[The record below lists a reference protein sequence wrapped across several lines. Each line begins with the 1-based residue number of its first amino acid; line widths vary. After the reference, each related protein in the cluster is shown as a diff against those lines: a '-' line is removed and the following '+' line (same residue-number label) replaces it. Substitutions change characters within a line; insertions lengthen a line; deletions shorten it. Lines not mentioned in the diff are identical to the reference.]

1 MGCLEGVKAMA
12 CSNCGS
18 ESLIRAHLIPRVFAV
33 EVKVGKSF
41 AANVSKSGTYRSTQS
56 GIWDDTI
63 LCAKC
68 DGVLGN
74 YENYAHGVT
83 KRIRA
88 AEDAKP
94 LQQRTLS
101 DVDITM
107 ILKCCAGILYKFSL
121 TSRQNGRVELGRYQ
135 ESLRHFLFH
144 AGAPCPAELD
154 VLVLRPLRFGDDDG
168 VFAYRAPRDD
178 RAHGLNFYRMML
190 GGVIF
195 FVNLDARGT
204 ELHAAK
210 DDFIKAHTTAMR
222 FTMVDALKFE
232 EFTVP
237 AGLVH
242 TGRLS
247 GFLDRAV
254 AGG

>member
-1 MGCLEGVKAMA
+1 LEGVNAMA

-18 ESLIRAHLIPRVFAV
+18 DSLIKAHLIPRVFAV

-41 AANVSKSGTYRSTQS
+41 AANVLESGTYRPTQS
-56 GIWDDTI
+56 GIWDNTI
-63 LCAKC
+63 LCAEC

-74 YENYAHGVT
+74 YENYAYGVT
-83 KRIRA
+83 RRIRA
-88 AEDAKP
+88 TEDAKP
-94 LQQRTLS
+94 WQQRTLA
-101 DVDITM
+101 DVDVTM
-107 ILKCCAGILYKFSL
+107 ILKFCAGILYKFSL
-121 TSRQNGRVELGRYQ
+121 TSTENGRVELGRYQ

-154 VLVLRPLRFGDDDG
+154 VLVLRPLRYADDAD

-204 ELHAAK
+204 ELHAARG
-210 DDFIKAHTTAMR
+210 DFIKAHTNAMK

-247 GFLDRAV
+247 GFLDRV
-254 AGG
+254 VPRG